1 MKIGDSFYTFSN
13 LIPNEE
19 NPSMNFPFFPFHN
32 TNNNKIKFL
41 LKEILGVNENEEKKY
56 NNNSITNEKMNKI
69 LAFKENI
76 FVHNKNL
83 SLSTNNNKK
92 KKKYFLG
99 NKNDKNSQYNYI
111 RPKSAIIHFKTNVK
125 NSSMK
130 SKFILDKNIFDISC
144 IKNSKTKNN
153 NFSYSKPKKKTK
165 KNKNSLNY
173 KKSKSKSLN
182 LSHNFFEDVD
192 IIKSEIKNKIMN
204 LKYKKNKRPQIFVK
218 RPIPTLNEKY
228 LLFLPKEIKK
238 DTKNKY
244 NFFSYIKTDDMYHNN
259 INIFNWKN
267 KFRNKEKSNE
277 NKNKNNTIKNNLFNN
292 YILKTKIEKISK
304 LKKYSYKRNSK
315 NTIYKPVKV
324 KIDEIFNKYKNKQ
337 QNNEIAK
344 GFSLNDEEGDF
355 FLKIKS
361 HPFKIKK

>member
-1 MKIGDSFYTFSN
+1 
-13 LIPNEE
+13 
-19 NPSMNFPFFPFHN
+19 
-32 TNNNKIKFL
+32 
-41 LKEILGVNENEEKKY
+41 
-56 NNNSITNEKMNKI
+56 
-69 LAFKENI
+69 
-76 FVHNKNL
+76 
-83 SLSTNNNKK
+83 
-92 KKKYFLG
+92 
-99 NKNDKNSQYNYI
+99 
-111 RPKSAIIHFKTNVK
+111 
-125 NSSMK
+125 
-130 SKFILDKNIFDISC
+130 
-144 IKNSKTKNN
+144 
-153 NFSYSKPKKKTK
+153 
-165 KNKNSLNY
+165 
-173 KKSKSKSLN
+173 
-182 LSHNFFEDVD
+182 
-192 IIKSEIKNKIMN
+192 MN

-259 INIFNWKN
+259 INILNWKN
-267 KFRNKEKSNE
+267 KFRNKEKTNE
-277 NKNKNNTIKNNLFNN
+277 NKNKNNIIKNNLFNN

-324 KIDEIFNKYKNKQ
+324 KIDEILNKYKNKQ